1 MIINSILLLIILLQF
16 FITMSNILL
25 GILGFVGLTAIL
37 TFFSFR
43 QKQSS
48 WEGEVIGK
56 HHEEAYSD
64 DNGSS
69 PEKYKVTF
77 KTNTGKKVTVDV
89 FQKEYDNYKIGDKAQ
104 KKKGDYFPTKLG

>member
-1 MIINSILLLIILLQF
+1 MNDILLA
-16 FITMSNILL
+16 
-25 GILGFVGLTAIL
+25 ILGFAALTAIL
-37 TFFSFR
+37 TFISFL

-48 WEGEVIGK
+48 WKGEVIGK

-77 KTNTGKKVTVDV
+77 KTDAGKKVTIDV
-89 FQKEYDNYKIGDKAQ
+89 FKNDYDSYSIGDKAE
-104 KKKGDYFPTKLG
+104 KKKGEYFPVKS